1 MKLFFFKDTLKKTSG
16 TIIIIIGAFWLFVA
30 IFTVVTGSEK
40 GIKSD
45 VNLGF
50 VLGGF
55 SIAIIIPGVKLFLSG
70 VKLSKL
76 EENLKQ
82 LSALVK
88 SYRRISLS
96 EIAKKFNTTEIEAE
110 KLLSTAIELNLV
122 SGNMDRTTGEFFIAE
137 SLNEIKKIAYCP
149 NCGASLTQVIHKGET
164 VKCPACGSMF
174 N

>member
-1 MKLFFFKDTLKKTSG
+1 MKLFFLKDTLKKTSG
-16 TIIIIIGAFWLFVA
+16 IFIILIGAFWLFVA
-30 IFTVVTGSEK
+30 IFTVVTGHEK

-45 VNLGF
+45 FNLGF

-55 SIAIIIPGVKLFLSG
+55 SIAIIIPGIKLFMSG

-96 EIAKKFNTTEIEAE
+96 EIAKKFNTTEMEAE

-137 SLNEIKKIAYCP
+137 SLNEIKKLSYCP

-164 VKCPACGSMF
+164 AKCPSCGSMF

>member
-1 MKLFFFKDTLKKTSG
+1 MKLFFLKDTLKKTSG
-16 TIIIIIGAFWLFVA
+16 TIIILIGAFWLFVA
-30 IFTVVTGSEK
+30 IFTVVTGLEK
-40 GIKSD
+40 GVKSD

-70 VKLSKL
+70 VRLSKL

-88 SYRRISLS
+88 SYRRISLN
-96 EIAKKFNTTEIEAE
+96 EIAKKFNTTETEAE
-110 KLLSTAIELNLV
+110 KLLSMAIELNLV
-122 SGNMDRTTGEFFIAE
+122 SGNMDRTTGEFFISE
-137 SLNEIKKIAYCP
+137 SLNEIKKISYCP
-149 NCGASLTQVIHKGET
+149 NCGASLTQIIHNGET
-164 VKCPACGSMF
+164 AKCPACGSMF